1 MIYFTY
7 SINKYFFNVFNLKKE
22 KKNDKNY
29 IIPLNN
35 SDNIKLSYINFN
47 FFLEF
52 PYTKCILCMV
62 ISNVVYI
69 YGNGRQA
76 GQANVHVT

>member
-1 MIYFTY
+1 MS
-7 SINKYFFNVFNLKKE
+7 SILKR
-22 KKNDKNY
+22 KKTNKNY

-35 SDNIKLSYINFN
+35 SDNIKLSYIIFN
-47 FFLEF
+47 FFLEL

-76 GQANVHVT
+76 GQANVHVTTTVT